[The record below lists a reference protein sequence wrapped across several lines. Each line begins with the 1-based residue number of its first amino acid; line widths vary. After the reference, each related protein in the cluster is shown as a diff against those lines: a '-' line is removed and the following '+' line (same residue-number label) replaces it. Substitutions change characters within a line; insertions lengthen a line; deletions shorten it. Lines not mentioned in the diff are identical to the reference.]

1 MIFAWIASFCV
12 MLGSTSFFYNPKKW
26 AWLLIVALIIIAYRL
41 WVLHEQRRSTH
52 WADKKRLVMIYR
64 NNGIDRKTGAKIKK
78 R

>member
-26 AWLLIVALIIIAYRL
+26 AWLLIIVLIIVSYKL
-41 WVLHEQRRSTH
+41 WVFYEQRRSKL
-52 WADKKRLVMIYR
+52 WLDKKRLVMIYR
-64 NNGIDRKTGAKIKK
+64 NNGIDRKTGAKLKK